1 MGADQGLGDYLVACS
16 KAQDPHYDTEP
27 KHKAQVSRKMG
38 LQEAMIAE
46 LRQEKEVLLAKIAE
60 LQAENERLRAE
71 KESAL
76 PHDQELTHQSAG
88 RTCVTPKKM
97 HIIAQ
102 LVSSARMKLKQV
114 PYEAQSAR
122 SATTRSTRA
131 VFCPRR
137 PGAAP
142 MLRACLGKA
151 PASRLDM

>member
-1 MGADQGLGDYLVACS
+1 MV
-16 KAQDPHYDTEP
+16 
-27 KHKAQVSRKMG
+27 
-38 LQEAMIAE
+38 LQEADVQRLQTENEE

-60 LQAENERLRAE
+60 LQAEN
-71 KESAL
+71 KSTL

-88 RTCVTPKKM
+88 RPCVTPKKM

-131 VFCPRR
+131 VFCPRG